1 MILTPLDWLV
11 IAAYFALNLAIGFFY
26 MKRASGDIGEFFLSG
41 RNVSWWLAGTSMVA
55 TTFGADTPLVVT
67 GLIYAQG
74 IAGNWLWWSFL
85 LSGMLTVF
93 FFAPLWR
100 RARVLT
106 DMEFAELRYAG
117 PPATFL
123 RGFRAVYLAFPVNTI
138 ILGWVNLAMAKILA
152 LTLGLTTTRQQ
163 LTGVFC
169 CLALTLAYNAVSGL
183 WAVLW
188 TDLFQFILKMS
199 MVILLAYFAVHAIGG
214 MHSLATQVH
223 AFDAAHST
231 LAAPRDT
238 LAFIPSSA
246 SPFFLSFLVLL
257 SLNWWASWYPGA
269 EPGGGGYIAQRIFS
283 AKNEK
288 HSLGATLWFNIAHY
302 ALRPWPWILTALV
315 ALVLLP
321 NPTATQGGMEG
332 AYVWVMVHYLP
343 PSLRGLMLAGFAAA
357 YMSTVG
363 THLNLGAS
371 YMINDIYKRF
381 FAPNRSARHY
391 VAASRIATILVAV
404 MSAAATG
411 FMLTHGASIAT
422 AWKFLLSLGAG
433 AGLVFI
439 LRWYWWRINAWS
451 EIAAMTAAAAIS
463 LTLESNLGMPAVRAL
478 HRIDPALALVPLNQD
493 DPHAFAWL
501 MLTTTLLTTAIWLAV
516 TLLTQPETEPTLQ
529 AFYDRVRPAA
539 LGWRRFALAS
549 GCPIHRAVVLRDG
562 WESPP
567 QTPEGQPE
575 FNGRHP
581 ERSAQ
586 SGSPASLLAGVKQRE
601 VEGPPHFVRENEGRH
616 PERSASREV
625 EEPRETSLPHG
636 IPSLSTNESETSIEP
651 PRQPVDRENDPT
663 LRYNFFHWILGF
675 TLVYAML
682 FGVGDLL
689 FARIAP
695 GCALLTLSAV
705 CLALLFYSLNRR
717 GWSVWR

>member
-1 MILTPLDWLV
+1 MILTTLDWVV
-11 IAAYFALNLAIGFFY
+11 IAGYFAVNLAIGFFY

-100 RARVLT
+100 RAKVLT
-106 DMEFAELRYAG
+106 DMEFAEFRYAG
-117 PPATFL
+117 PAATFL

-138 ILGWVNLAMAKILA
+138 IMGWVNLAMAKILA
-152 LTLGLTTTRQQ
+152 LTLGLTTTKSQ
-163 LTGVFC
+163 LIGVFC
-169 CLALTLAYNAVSGL
+169 CLALTLAYNAVSGM

-188 TDLFQFILKMS
+188 TDLLQFILKMS

-214 MHSLATQVH
+214 MGALADKVR
-223 AFDAAHST
+223 AFDAAHT
-231 LAAPRDT
+231 AAGTAGTSQARDT
-238 LAFIPSSA
+238 LAFIPATA

-302 ALRPWPWILTALV
+302 ALRPWPWIMTALV

-321 NPTATQGGMEG
+321 NPTAAQGGMEG

-357 YMSTVG
+357 YMSTIG

-371 YMINDIYKRF
+371 YMVNDIYKRF
-381 FAPNRSARHY
+381 FAPDETERHY
-391 VAASRIATILVAV
+391 VAASRWATILVAV
-404 MSAAATG
+404 MSASATG
-411 FMLTHGASIAT
+411 YMLTHGASIAT
-422 AWKFLLSLGAG
+422 AWKFLLALGAG

-451 EIAAMTAAAAIS
+451 EIAAMTAAATIS
-463 LTLESNLGMPAVRAL
+463 LTLESGWGMPVVRVL
-478 HRIDPALALVPLNQD
+478 HGIDPSLALAPLNQD

-501 MLTTTLLTTAIWLAV
+501 MLVTTSLTTAVWLGV
-516 TLLTQPETEPTLQ
+516 TLATKPESEATLQ

-539 LGWRRFALAS
+539 LGWKRFATAAEQ
-549 GCPIHRAVVLRDG
+549 GD
-562 WESPP
+562 
-567 QTPEGQPE
+567 
-575 FNGRHP
+575 
-581 ERSAQ
+581 
-586 SGSPASLLAGVKQRE
+586 
-601 VEGPPHFVRENEGRH
+601 
-616 PERSASREV
+616 
-625 EEPRETSLPHG
+625 
-636 IPSLSTNESETSIEP
+636 ST
-651 PRQPVDRENDPT
+651 
-663 LRYNFFHWILGF
+663 LGYNFFHWVLGF

-682 FGVGDLL
+682 FGMGDLL
-689 FARIAP
+689 FGRIGVGA
-695 GCALLTLSAV
+695 GLMTLSLS
-705 CLALLFYSLNRR
+705 CLGVLFWSLNRR
-717 GWSVWR
+717 GWSVWL